1 MTRTASPTTTAVAH
15 AHDGRDSMSK
25 ARSQAAK
32 NKLRKESGT
41 ATKTNPELWER
52 SKQQAKA
59 KMGGKHSARAMQLA
73 AKIYKEKGGG
83 YSGKK
88 PSAKTNKLKKWTKQ
102 DWGWSGGKK
111 DKGVYLPK
119 KKVQALKSTEAGK
132 KKLAAAGKKKSKATR
147 QGKQYSR
154 HGLAAGTS

>member
-1 MTRTASPTTTAVAH
+1 MTRMGLPITTAVAH
-15 AHDGRDSMSK
+15 APDGKADMSH
-25 ARSQAAK
+25 ARSHAAK
-32 NKLRKESGT
+32 QKLKQEGGT
-41 ATKTNPELWER
+41 ATKTNPALWER
-52 SKQQAKA
+52 SKEQAKA

-73 AKIYKEKGGG
+73 AKLYKEKGGG

-102 DWGWSGGKK
+102 DWEWSGGKK

-119 KKVQALKSTEAGK
+119 KKVEALKSTESGK
-132 KKLAAAGKKKSKATR
+132 KKLAEAGKKKSEATR

>member
-1 MTRTASPTTTAVAH
+1 
-15 AHDGRDSMSK
+15 MSK

-73 AKIYKEKGGG
+73 AKIYKEAADTAARNLQPKPTSSRSGQSKTGGG
-83 YSGKK
+83 
-88 PSAKTNKLKKWTKQ
+88 
-102 DWGWSGGKK
+102 
-111 DKGVYLPK
+111 
-119 KKVQALKSTEAGK
+119 QAGRR
-132 KKLAAAGKKKSKATR
+132 TR
-147 QGKQYSR
+147 VCTCQR
-154 HGLAAGTS
+154 RRCRP